1 MRCEPIFACN
11 VSETK
16 YIRADNMN
24 RQNLLTRLFVVML
37 IASQISCQQKSK
49 IVNTVAADNFR
60 FLEYDITAIQK
71 GYADKSFTVKEVVK
85 AYLDRIETIDK
96 NGPALNSIIE
106 VNPDALQIAEEL
118 DREMASG
125 KSRGPLHGIPVIL
138 KDNIDTHDKMPTTA
152 GSRALANSHPLKDSY
167 VAQRL
172 RDAGAV
178 IIAKANLSEWANFRG
193 DMSSSG
199 WSGEGGQT
207 KNPYILSRNPC
218 GSSSGSGVAVSAN
231 LTMVAIGTETN
242 GSIVCPSN
250 NNGIVGIKPTVGLVS
265 RSGVI
270 PISFTQDTPGP
281 MARTVKD
288 AAILLGAITGI
299 DLADTKTL
307 GSEGKYFKD
316 YTQFLNPDGL
326 KGKKI
331 GLYKPAIGINYK
343 VDTLMSK
350 AIDFMKSKGAVII
363 DIPEILTGD
372 VEKSSLTVMLYEYK
386 DGLNKYFTSLGHD
399 APVKTIEEL
408 ISFNKNDTVE
418 LRYFNQRYLEVA
430 AKKGSLE
437 SDEYKSALATMTKG
451 SREMGIDMVMNQYSL
466 DAIVAPTGSPAW
478 ETDLVNG
485 DYYQLGTSSPAAIAG
500 YPAITVPMGFIDR
513 LPVGISFFGR
523 AWGEPG
529 LIEIAYAY
537 ETGTRHRKAPR
548 FLSER

>member
-1 MRCEPIFACN
+1 
-11 VSETK
+11 
-16 YIRADNMN
+16 MN
-24 RQNLLTRLFVVML
+24 KQNLLTRLLVVML

-49 IVNTVAADNFR
+49 VVNTIAADNFR

-85 AYLDRIETIDK
+85 AYLDRIEAIDK
-96 NGPALNSIIE
+96 NGPALNSVIE
-106 VNPDALQIAEEL
+106 VNPDAMQIAEEL

-193 DMSSSG
+193 DLSSSG

-299 DLADTKTL
+299 DQADLKTVD
-307 GSEGKYFKD
+307 SQGKSHTD
-316 YTQFLNPDGL
+316 YTQFLNADGL
-326 KGKKI
+326 NGKRI

-343 VDTLMSK
+343 VDTLMKK
-350 AIDFMKSKGAVII
+350 AVDFMKSKGAVIV
-363 DIPEILTGD
+363 DVPEILGND
-372 VEKSSLTVMLYEYK
+372 VEKNSLTVMLYEYK
-386 DGLNKYFTSLGHD
+386 DGLNKYFASLGPD
-399 APVKTIEEL
+399 APVKNIEEL
-408 ISFNKNDTVE
+408 ISFNKNDSVE

-430 AKKGSLE
+430 AKKGGLE
-437 SDEYKSALATMTKG
+437 SAEYKEALASMMKG
-451 SREMGIDMVMNQYSL
+451 SREMGIDRVMKLYSL
-466 DAIVAPTGSPAW
+466 DAIIAPTGSPAW
-478 ETDLVNG
+478 ETDLING

-500 YPAITVPMGFIDR
+500 YPAITVPMGFIDE

-523 AWGEPG
+523 AWSEPV
-529 LIEIAYAY
+529 LIEMAYAY
-537 ETGTRHRKAPR
+537 ETGTKNRKAPR